1 VTLLAVDDLVAAH
14 GLLVAVRGVSL
25 SVSAGERVAIVGAN
39 GAGKTTLLRTIAGA
53 HPLRSG
59 SITLDGENITHLP
72 AYKRVGA
79 GIAMVPEGR
88 KLFADMTVRENL
100 LLAGRHSRPGT
111 WNLDTVLDAFALLR
125 PLLGK
130 AASTLSGG
138 EQQATAIGRA
148 LMTNPRVLLMD
159 EVSLGLA
166 PVAVAAVYESMASL
180 IASGTAI
187 ILVEQD
193 LSRAMSVVDR
203 VICMLEG
210 AVVLEGSAADLTREQ
225 VTEAYFG
232 LKTFRETSRDKTE
245 HR

>member
-1 VTLLAVDDLVAAH
+1 VTLLAVDNVVAAH

-25 SVSAGERVAIVGAN
+25 SVAAGEKVAIVGAN

-53 HPLRSG
+53 HPLSSG
-59 SITLDGENITHLP
+59 SVSLDGDDVSRLA
-72 AYKRVGA
+72 AYKRVAA

-88 KLFADMTVRENL
+88 KLFAEMTVRENL
-100 LLAGRHSRPGT
+100 LLAGRHARPGP
-111 WNLDTVLDAFALLR
+111 WNLDTVLDAFTLLR

-166 PVAVAAVYESMASL
+166 PVAVDAVYESMGSL
-180 IASGTAI
+180 IESGTAI

-203 VICMLEG
+203 LVCMLEG
-210 AVVLEGSAADLTREQ
+210 AVVLEGSAAELSRAQITQ
-225 VTEAYFG
+225 AYFG
-232 LKTFRETSRDKTE
+232 LKTFRDKSE
-245 HR
+245 RR

>member
-1 VTLLAVDDLVAAH
+1 VSLLAVDNLVASH

-25 SVSAGERVAIVGAN
+25 TIAGGEKIAIVGAN

-53 HPLRSG
+53 HSHSSG
-59 SITLDGENITHLP
+59 SITLDGTDVSKLP
-72 AYKRVGA
+72 AYKRVAA

-100 LLAGRHSRPGT
+100 LLAGRHARPGPWT
-111 WNLDTVLDAFALLR
+111 LDTVLDAFRLLR
-125 PLLGK
+125 PLQNK
-130 AASTLSGG
+130 TASTLSGG

-166 PVAVAAVYESMASL
+166 PVAVDAVYESMGSL
-180 IASGTAI
+180 IESGTAI

-203 VICMLEG
+203 LICMLEG
-210 AVVLEGSAADLTREQ
+210 SVVLEGSATELTREQ
-225 VTEAYFG
+225 ITEAYFG
-232 LKTFRETSRDKTE
+232 LRIFRETYRDKSE
-245 HR
+245 RR

>member
-1 VTLLAVDDLVAAH
+1 VTLLAVDNLVAAH

-25 SVSAGERVAIVGAN
+25 AVSPGERVAIVGAN
-39 GAGKTTLLRTIAGA
+39 GAGKTTLLRAIAGA
-53 HPLRSG
+53 HPVSSG
-59 SITLDGENITHLP
+59 SITLDGDDITHVP

-88 KLFADMTVRENL
+88 KLFAEMTVRENL
-100 LLAGRHSRPGT
+100 LLAGRHSRPGP
-111 WNLDTVLDAFALLR
+111 WNVDTVLDAFALLR

-166 PVAVAAVYESMASL
+166 PVAVEAVYDSMASL

-210 AVVLEGSAADLTREQ
+210 AVVLEGSAADLTRDQ
-225 VTEAYFG
+225 ITQAYFG
-232 LKTFRETSRDKTE
+232 LKTFRDRSE

>member
-1 VTLLAVDDLVAAH
+1 MTLLAVDNLVAAH

-25 SVSAGERVAIVGAN
+25 RVAAGEKVAIVGAN
-39 GAGKTTLLRTIAGA
+39 GAGKTTLLRAIAGA
-53 HPLRSG
+53 HPLSSG
-59 SITLDGENITHLP
+59 SVSLDGDDVTKLP
-72 AYKRVGA
+72 AYKRVAA

-100 LLAGRHSRPGT
+100 LLAGRHSRPGP
-111 WNLDTVLDAFALLR
+111 WSLDTVLDAFTLLR
-125 PLLGK
+125 PLQGK

-166 PVAVAAVYESMASL
+166 PVAVDAVYESMGSL
-180 IASGTAI
+180 IESGTAI

-203 VICMLEG
+203 LVCMLEG
-210 AVVLEGSAADLTREQ
+210 VVVLEGSAADLSREQ
-225 VTEAYFG
+225 ITEAYFG
-232 LKTFRETSRDKTE
+232 LKTFRDKSE
-245 HR
+245 RR

>member
-1 VTLLAVDDLVAAH
+1 MSLLAVDNLFAAH

-25 SVSAGERVAIVGAN
+25 TVAAGEKIAIVGAN

-53 HPLRSG
+53 HPSSSG
-59 SITLDGENITHLP
+59 SVFLDGADISRLP
-72 AYKRVGA
+72 AYKRVAA

-100 LLAGRHSRPGT
+100 LLAGRHARPGP
-111 WNLDTVLDAFALLR
+111 WSLNTVLEAFTLLR
-125 PLLGK
+125 PLQHK

-166 PVAVAAVYESMASL
+166 PVAVAAVYESMGSL
-180 IASGTAI
+180 IESGTAI

-193 LSRAMSVVDR
+193 LSRAMGVVDR
-203 VICMLEG
+203 LVCMLEG
-210 AVVLEGSAADLTREQ
+210 AVVLEGSAANLSREHI
-225 VTEAYFG
+225 TEAYFG
-232 LKTFRETSRDKTE
+232 LKEFRDKSE
-245 HR
+245 RR

>member
-1 VTLLAVDDLVAAH
+1 VTLLAVDNLVAAH

-25 SVSAGERVAIVGAN
+25 AVSPGERVAIVGAN
-39 GAGKTTLLRTIAGA
+39 GAGKTTLLRAIAGA
-53 HPLRSG
+53 HPVSSG
-59 SITLDGENITHLP
+59 SITLEGDDITHVP

-88 KLFADMTVRENL
+88 KLFAEMTVRENL
-100 LLAGRHSRPGT
+100 LLAGRHSRPGP
-111 WNLDTVLDAFALLR
+111 WNVDTVLDAFALLR

-166 PVAVAAVYESMASL
+166 PVAVEAVYDSMASL

-210 AVVLEGSAADLTREQ
+210 AVVLEGSAADLTRDQ
-225 VTEAYFG
+225 ITQAYFG
-232 LKTFRETSRDKTE
+232 LKTFRDRSE

>member
-1 VTLLAVDDLVAAH
+1 MTLLAVDNLVAAH

-25 SVSAGERVAIVGAN
+25 TVSPGERVAIVGAN

-53 HPLRSG
+53 HPVSSG
-59 SITLDGENITHLP
+59 SITLDGDDITHVP

-88 KLFADMTVRENL
+88 KLFAEMTVRENL
-100 LLAGRHSRPGT
+100 QLAGRHSRPGL
-111 WNLDTVLDAFALLR
+111 WNVDTVLDAFALLR

-130 AASTLSGG
+130 PASTLSGG

-166 PVAVAAVYESMASL
+166 PVAVEAVYDSMASL

-203 VICMLEG
+203 VLCMLEG

-225 VTEAYFG
+225 ITQAYFG
-232 LKTFRETSRDKTE
+232 LKTFRDRSER
-245 HR
+245 R